1 MLTVSS
7 HLQASMLESW
17 EGLCS
22 WAEYLEGNEKLGV
35 GGWGGGGGA

>member
-35 GGWGGGGGA
+35 GGGGGA